1 MISLQILK
9 TLIIL
14 KIKYSENLPCNI
26 VSSSFQTGHQGQS
39 HKLMFMHNL
48 CVPASVYHPIEP
60 AQINKKSK
68 LIKGWLH
75 QFCLD

>member
-14 KIKYSENLPCNI
+14 KIKYSENLPRNI

-48 CVPASVYHPIEP
+48 CVPTSVCYTVTLSSLH
-60 AQINKKSK
+60 K
-68 LIKGWLH
+68 LTKNLSS
-75 QFCLD
+75 